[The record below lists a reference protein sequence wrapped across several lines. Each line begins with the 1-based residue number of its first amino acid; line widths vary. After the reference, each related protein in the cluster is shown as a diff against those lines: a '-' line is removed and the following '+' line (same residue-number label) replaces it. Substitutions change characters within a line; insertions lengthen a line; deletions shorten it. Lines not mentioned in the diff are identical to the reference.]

1 MTDMVN
7 EPPHYKNSAVKIEP
21 IEVLKYMDFC
31 LGNAFKYV
39 IRAGKKG
46 DFLEDLKKAQWY
58 FNMAS
63 STSRLSLNKEDEN
76 IFNVLMTFFMR
87 HTENPIL
94 KGAANRAYGVS
105 DYPRLVKEEVNK
117 TIASL
122 TTEEVQCTSLNSK

>member
-7 EPPHYKNSAVKIEP
+7 EPPHYKDSAVKIEP

-46 DFLEDLKKAQWY
+46 DFLEDLKKAKWY

-76 IFNVLMTFFMR
+76 TFNVLMTFFMR

-94 KGAANRAYGVS
+94 KIAANRAYGIS

-122 TTEEVQCTSLNSK
+122 TSEEVQCTSPNSK

>member
-7 EPPHYKNSAVKIEP
+7 EPPHYKDSAVKIEP

-63 STSRLSLNKEDEN
+63 STSRLSLNGEDEN
-76 IFNVLMTFFMR
+76 TFNVLMAFFMR

-94 KGAANRAYGVS
+94 KSAANIAYGVS

-122 TTEEVQCTSLNSK
+122 TTEEVQCTSLNPK

>member
-7 EPPHYKNSAVKIEP
+7 EPPHYKDSAVKIEP

-76 IFNVLMTFFMR
+76 TFNVLMTFFMR
-87 HTENPIL
+87 HIENPIL
-94 KGAANRAYGVS
+94 KSAANRAYGIS

-122 TTEEVQCTSLNSK
+122 TSEEVQCTSSNSK

>member
-31 LGNAFKYV
+31 IGNAFKYV
-39 IRAGKKG
+39 IRADKKG
-46 DFLEDLKKAQWY
+46 NFLEDLKKAQWY

-63 STSRLSLNKEDEN
+63 STPRLSLNKEDEN

-105 DYPRLVKEEVNK
+105 DYPLLVKEEVNK

-122 TTEEVQCTSLNSK
+122 TAEAVQCTSLNSK

>member
-7 EPPHYKNSAVKIEP
+7 EPPHYKDSAVKIEP

-46 DFLEDLKKAQWY
+46 DFLEDLEKAQWY

-76 IFNVLMTFFMR
+76 TFNVLMTFFMR

-94 KGAANRAYGVS
+94 KSAANRAYGIS

-122 TTEEVQCTSLNSK
+122 TSEEVQCTSPNSK

>member
-7 EPPHYKNSAVKIEP
+7 EPPHYKDSAVKIEP

-76 IFNVLMTFFMR
+76 TFNVLMTFFMR
-87 HTENPIL
+87 NTENPIL
-94 KGAANRAYGVS
+94 KSAANRAYGIS

-122 TTEEVQCTSLNSK
+122 TSEEVQCTSTNSK